1 MRGKSLDGRNRYKA
15 AKEVGYKFTEAD
27 FREFVGTLEQAEAYV
42 WSANYSRRNLTTAQK
57 QAIIRQQI
65 EKYPTWSNRKIAR
78 HLCLSSHATVAAV
91 RDASNPAL
99 KRLTQTTPS
108 GMAHWSGTGPP
119 GTVCGQCSFYG
130 YGMQHPNSCY
140 RYFVE
145 ASEHGAALP
154 AETPSCQHFAPRWP
168 GRNEILRR

>member
-1 MRGKSLDGRNRYKA
+1 VYANEFANLKADIAKNDIQQPIGLYEDKILDGRNRYKA

-99 KRLTQTTPS
+99 KRLGQTTPS
-108 GMAHWSGTGPP
+108 G
-119 GTVCGQCSFYG
+119 V
-130 YGMQHPNSCY
+130 
-140 RYFVE
+140 
-145 ASEHGAALP
+145 EHGP
-154 AETPSCQHFAPRWP
+154 AGHRVRAVQFLWIRHATP
-168 GRNEILRR
+168 